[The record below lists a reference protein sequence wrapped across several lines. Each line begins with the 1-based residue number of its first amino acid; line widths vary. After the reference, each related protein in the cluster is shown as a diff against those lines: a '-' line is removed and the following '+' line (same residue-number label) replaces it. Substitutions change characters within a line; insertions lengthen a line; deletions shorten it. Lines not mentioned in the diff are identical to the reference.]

1 MPTRKRIS
9 VETFEKLRAYA
20 SEHGGKIL
28 GDKEKMDIYDSIGLV
43 PPKRKKKNDGEVGF
57 LFWVKGLLVYAW
69 TSFVMKTM
77 EDNWEDHGWVLIVCK
92 ESKTK
97 YFATPIR
104 RTENFERNLIQ
115 SMEIALAHAHGRP
128 LCKTCKRF
136 MVIHKKYHKKSQT
149 ISIMWACFNGKVHE
163 RPKFENWDIGLST
176 EQQAITDNLR
186 KKRKTYRDSNDAKG
200 IKRKPART
208 IRKRWTVIRP
218 DNQV

>member
-9 VETFEKLRAYA
+9 VETFENLRAYA
-20 SEHGGKIL
+20 GARGGKIL
-28 GDKEKMDIYDSIGLV
+28 GDKEKKDIYESIGLV

-57 LFWVKGLLVYAW
+57 VFWIKGLLVYVW

-128 LCKTCKRF
+128 LCKICKRF

-149 ISIMWACFNGKVHE
+149 VSIMWGCFNTHIH
-163 RPKFENWDIGLST
+163 PKAQFTNWDTGLSQDQKKIV
-176 EQQAITDNLR
+176 EEKRDGR
-186 KKRKTYRDSNDAKG
+186 KKRRDNDTKKG
-200 IKRKPART
+200 IVRIPARMKRKKWT
-208 IRKRWTVIRP
+208 ILRP